1 MFLLSHPAES
11 EVTALWE
18 MAEKKLLDAGEED
31 KSRDTAGLSK
41 VKLSHSPV
49 PSAKPARQ
57 PGVQLGK
64 GAPVKVPQVLAPKEI
79 LLGLL
84 SYVAAFRMLIV
95 S

>member
-1 MFLLSHPAES
+1 MFLLSHPAQS

-18 MAEKKLLDAGEED
+18 MAEEKLLDAGEED
-31 KSRDTAGLSK
+31 KTRDTAGLSK

-49 PSAKPARQ
+49 PSTKPARQ
-57 PGVQLGK
+57 PGVQLRK
-64 GAPVKVPQVLAPKEI
+64 EAPLKVPQVLAPKEI

-84 SYVAAFRMLIV
+84 SYVVAFSILIA